1 MFEHDQMEDKH
12 FKRKK
17 SIYLIISLIIAFLL
31 ASPEDITWARDR
43 LSYLTYAE
51 SSWVIME
58 RYISRGI
65 LPFLTNEPLFLAI
78 NIILSSVFSPDNV
91 VRSIIVISTFGVLY
105 ALGKISKYNFWILF
119 FFLFIPQILKN
130 HIIHLRQG
138 LGLSFYLLGLISTN
152 KFGRILKYASM
163 FIHTSF
169 VFLILFEFLDKIF
182 KKINFNTGMRML
194 FSSILLTIFMFIV
207 PSLAIFFGDRRALE
221 YDFTVAQDASGLGF
235 LFWLIVGGFFIFII
249 KKDYIT
255 AISCYGIMFY
265 LISYFFLDFAARI
278 FENIIP
284 LIIVATLNDSRKE
297 IKVFYTIVFLFYG
310 SIQWYLGAFNF
321 HDLKKVI

>member
-1 MFEHDQMEDKH
+1 MFELDQMEDKH

-17 SIYLIISLIIAFLL
+17 SIYLICSLIIAFLL
-31 ASPEDITWARDR
+31 AFPEDITWARDR
-43 LSYLTYAE
+43 LNYLTYAE
-51 SSWVIME
+51 ASWVIME
-58 RYISRGI
+58 RYIAEGI
-65 LPFLTNEPLFLAI
+65 LSFLTNEPLFLVI

-91 VRSIIVISTFGVLY
+91 IRSIIVISTFGVLY

-119 FFLFIPQILKN
+119 FFLFLPQIVKN

-169 VFLILFEFLDKIF
+169 AFLILFEFLEKIF
-182 KKINFNTGMRML
+182 KKININAGMRML
-194 FSSILLTIFMFIV
+194 YSSILLTIFVFIV
-207 PSLAIFFGDRRALE
+207 PSLALFFGDRRALQ

-235 LFWLIVGGFFIFII
+235 LFWLIAGGFFIFIM
-249 KKDYIT
+249 KKDQIDQIT

-284 LIIVATLNDSRKE
+284 LIIVAVLNDSRKE
-297 IKVFYTIVFLFYG
+297 IKVFYTIVFLLYG
-310 SIQWYLGAFNF
+310 SLQWYLGAFNS
-321 HDLKKVI
+321 LI